1 MKKMKDNICTFTNAK
16 INESL
21 QVYVPQ
27 MNIVPQ
33 MNKNVKN
40 CKNQVFADYTENP
53 LCTNDFGEKVPH
65 YI

>member
-1 MKKMKDNICTFTNAK
+1 MISCTF
-16 INESL
+16 SV

-53 LCTNDFGEKVPH
+53 LCTNDFGQKVPH
-65 YI
+65 

>member
-1 MKKMKDNICTFTNAK
+1 M
-16 INESL
+16 SL
-21 QVYVPQ
+21 QERRKEKNDIQVYVPQ

-53 LCTNDFGEKVPH
+53 LCTNDFGQKVPH
-65 YI
+65 

>member
-1 MKKMKDNICTFTNAK
+1 MIGYLVNLHQF
-16 INESL
+16 ESI

-53 LCTNDFGEKVPH
+53 LCTNDFGQKVPH
-65 YI
+65 